1 MTITHKMLQTASI
14 GGFCLIVLAG
24 FAACSD
30 SEGGSADVTGPDSSD
45 LGLFDSGSGSGSGDG
60 DSSGPGSGDE
70 VRVEARLNPIIN
82 VDASGHARSRDRAG
96 TADDRFDSEVEIAQS
111 AFQRL
116 GIDANDGFADEVVQ
130 LTVTRNGA
138 QVFTSRMRFT
148 GTQGV
153 DIIFERDI
161 EGAPAPELRAGDVGR
176 VSVNGTNTLRGT
188 FQRQ

>member
-1 MTITHKMLQTASI
+1 MTTTHKILRVAWI
-14 GGFCLIVLAG
+14 GGLCLIVLAG
-24 FAACSD
+24 FAACSG

-45 LGLFDSGSGSGSGDG
+45 LGLFDSGSGSGD

-70 VRVEARLNPIIN
+70 IRVEARLNPIIN

-111 AFQRL
+111 AFRRL

-130 LTVTRNGA
+130 LTVTRNGT
-138 QVFTSRMRFT
+138 QVFTTRMRFT
-148 GTQGV
+148 GTEGV

-161 EGAPAPELRAGDVGR
+161 EGGPAPELRAGDVGR
-176 VSVNGTNTLRGT
+176 VSVNGRGTLRG
-188 FQRQ
+188 

>member
-1 MTITHKMLQTASI
+1 MTITQKSFRSALVSA
-14 GGFCLIVLAG
+14 FCLTILTG
-24 FAACSD
+24 LIACSGNE
-30 SEGGSADVTGPDSSD
+30 SGSGDVAGLDSSAS
-45 LGLFDSGSGSGSGDG
+45 GLFDSGSSGSDN
-60 DSSGPGSGDE
+60 SGPGSGDE

-111 AFQRL
+111 AFARL
-116 GIDANDGFADEVVQ
+116 GIDANDGFNDEVVQ

-138 QVFTSRMRFT
+138 QVFTTRMRFT

-161 EGAPAPELRAGDVGR
+161 EGGPAPELRAGDVGR
-176 VSVNGTNTLRGT
+176 VSVNGRDTLRGT
-188 FQRQ
+188 FLRQ